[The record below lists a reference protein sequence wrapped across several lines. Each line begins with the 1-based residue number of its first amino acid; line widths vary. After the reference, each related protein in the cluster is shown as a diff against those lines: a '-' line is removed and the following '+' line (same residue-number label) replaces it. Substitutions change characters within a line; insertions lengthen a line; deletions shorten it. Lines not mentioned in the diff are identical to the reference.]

1 MQKFVSFLSV
11 KNQNDAAG
19 LRKLFNQVESSVRN
33 LRLLKV
39 EKNSYGS
46 LLVSLLN
53 EKLVNDMRERTM
65 FGV

>member
-53 EKLVNDMRERTM
+53 EKLVDDMRERTM

>member
-1 MQKFVSFLSV
+1 MQKFVSVLSV

-19 LRKLFNQVESSVRN
+19 LRKLFDQVESSVRN